1 MPPKKEE
8 SVRGDAR
15 TASAPAVKKGT
26 EIADEL
32 NLPEMATTR
41 VTLRNGLRL
50 IIRERYALPLAAIV
64 ATVQTGR
71 RDETDADRGV
81 AALTERMIFRGT
93 TRRPNDQPLADLHS
107 LGAVFRS
114 ATEDDRTIFRLTVP
128 ADNARRALD
137 ILADVLQHP
146 TLEADALRRELEI
159 LRVEQTVYRPDALSL
174 ARALQMAFP
183 DRRVGV
189 ALNPGESSLPPITLD
204 QLRQFYRRHYRAEK
218 IVIAIVGAV
227 NTVEMIEA
235 AQALFGDFEYTEPE
249 KPAAQPTAIAAA
261 SSEPKSPTPQES
273 AVTPPTVGTPATPS
287 QTQPTISVPP
297 QQPAPAE
304 SPPAPALRYAAD
316 HGETSVAT
324 VTFVHRTSGF
334 DAADWPSIQVLATV
348 LGQGRASRLWRSL
361 GQEKKLVFDVTA
373 KARATKDVG
382 YLAVQLRLDP
392 ANLDRAESAYFEE
405 IERLRRELI
414 APGELQRAKS
424 LLERAYWEQLLTYEG
439 EARALAADELFLH
452 DFRRS
457 EQFLTHLAAVSA
469 EDVQKA
475 SAAYLVLANTA
486 LHEYLPETMA
496 SRSLTGE
503 TVTARLTT
511 QIPGLKESTIPTER
525 LKRAPEVTV
534 VEQGKRARSE
544 GEGEA
549 VIFSLQPEP
558 LKDFSVFE
566 GPRAFVREDRR
577 RPVVMVGIF
586 FQGGRLFESAS
597 TAGIT
602 ELTLRAMLAGVGGR
616 TPLSSDEVALR
627 LEQWG
632 AQVTLVNEPDFC
644 GFLLSVP
651 SHNQEAATRL
661 LVDLIE
667 HPAFREV
674 DVAREQEVLL
684 GEIRA
689 RADDLP
695 AHSSELTAQGLY
707 GELPYGW
714 PRWGY
719 ERTVK
724 TLTREQVVAWYDRLV
739 RKQFPVIFIVGDTDG
754 SALISSI
761 MAREIRRDDLQRTF
775 YVSSARAPSQPVTKV
790 EERACR
796 AAVQTV
802 GFLGPAGS
810 SDEMFALTVWHH
822 LAFGPGGVIR
832 RSLQH
837 QQALAA
843 WLTATVEPR
852 VAGSSITI
860 HLISSPESE
869 TPARQ
874 ALQQE
879 LSRYTATAL
888 GDEELRRAITAT
900 IGAEAARREHP
911 GELLLD
917 YARRFFL
924 TAKPQSVEADEE
936 KLRALTSAELQRVVS
951 SILSPA
957 RWAVGIIRPRGN
969 RPADKPG
976 TPGELTFLPGAPD
989 PSSQQALTQKRE
1001 RQQRPQ
1007 FADALAV
1014 AGEGDG
1020 PAFDVDIVG
1029 QSDDE
1034 ETDGRLRRPSG
1045 GTGNSGHGNS
1055 QR

>member
-1 MPPKKEE
+1 MTGARRITTLGLLCFLFWSVSAEARAQAGRRRQPPPPPRQEPAPPTKEE
-8 SVRGDAR
+8 SVRGDVT

-41 VTLRNGLRL
+41 VRLRNGLRL
-50 IIRERYALPLAAIV
+50 IIRERYALPLAAIAV
-64 ATVQTGR
+64 MVQTGR

-93 TRRPNDQPLADLHS
+93 TRRPADQPLVDLHS
-107 LGAVFRS
+107 LGAVFHS

-128 ADNARRALD
+128 ADNARRALEV
-137 ILADVLQHP
+137 LADVLQHP
-146 TLEADALRRELEI
+146 TLEGDALRRELEI
-159 LRVEQTVYRPDALSL
+159 LRVEEAFGRDRPEAFSL
-174 ARALQMAFP
+174 ARALSMAFP
-183 DRRVGV
+183 DRRVGS
-189 ALNPGESSLPPITLD
+189 ALNPGESSLPPITPD
-204 QLRQFYRRHYRAEK
+204 QLREFYRQHYRAEK

-249 KPAAQPTAIAAA
+249 KPAAQPTTTAVAP
-261 SSEPKSPTPQES
+261 SEPKSSTLQES
-273 AVTPPTVGTPATPS
+273 AAKAPTTGIPATSS
-287 QTQPTISVPP
+287 QAQPAISGPP
-297 QQPAPAE
+297 QQPPPAE

-361 GQEKKLVFDVTA
+361 CQEKKLVFDVTA
-373 KARATKDVG
+373 KARATRDAG

-405 IERLRRELI
+405 IERLRRELV
-414 APGELQRAKS
+414 APGELQRARS

-439 EARALAADELFLH
+439 EAHALAADELFFH

-457 EQFLTHLAAVSA
+457 EQFLTHLAAVSV

-475 SAAYLVLANTA
+475 SAAYLVLTNTA

-503 TVTARLTT
+503 TVAARLTT

-525 LKRAPEVTV
+525 LKRAPDVTV
-534 VEQGKRARSE
+534 VEQGKRARAE
-544 GEGEA
+544 AEGEA

-577 RPVVMVGIF
+577 RPVVTVGIF
-586 FQGGRLFESAS
+586 FQGGRLVESAS

-602 ELTLRAMLAGVGGR
+602 ELMLRAVLAGVGGR

-632 AQVTLVNEPDFC
+632 GQMTLVNEPDFC
-644 GFLLSVP
+644 GFLLSVL
-651 SHNQEAATRL
+651 SRNQEAATRL

-667 HPAFREV
+667 HPAFREA
-674 DVAREQEVLL
+674 DVAREQEMLL

-689 RADDLP
+689 RADDLL
-695 AHSSELTAQGLY
+695 ARSSELMAQGLY

-714 PRWGY
+714 PRWGD

-724 TLTREQVVAWYDRLV
+724 TLTREQVIAWYDRLV
-739 RKQFPVIFIVGDTDG
+739 RKQFPVIVIVGDTDG

-761 MAREIRRDDLQRTF
+761 MAREIRRDDVQRSFQLPST
-775 YVSSARAPSQPVTKV
+775 RAPSQPVTRA
-790 EERACR
+790 EERSCR
-796 AAVQTV
+796 SAVQTV
-802 GFLGPAGS
+802 GFLGPTGS
-810 SDEMFALTVWHH
+810 SDEMFALTVWQH

-837 QQALAA
+837 RRALAA
-843 WLTATVEPR
+843 RLTAAVEPR
-852 VAGSSITI
+852 LVGSAITI

-879 LSRYTATAL
+879 LSRYTATAV

-900 IGAEAARREHP
+900 IGAEAARRENP

-936 KLRALTSAELQRVVS
+936 KLRTLTGAELQRVAA

-957 RWAVGIIRPRGN
+957 RWAVGIIRPKGN
-969 RPADKPG
+969 RPTDKPG
-976 TPGELTFLPGAPD
+976 TPGEFILLPGAPI
-989 PSSQQALTQKRE
+989 PLQSSR
-1001 RQQRPQ
+1001 
-1007 FADALAV
+1007 
-1014 AGEGDG
+1014 
-1020 PAFDVDIVG
+1020 
-1029 QSDDE
+1029 
-1034 ETDGRLRRPSG
+1034 
-1045 GTGNSGHGNS
+1045 
-1055 QR
+1055 